1 MWREFYTIMQKQIKN
16 KNIHTANVIANLC
29 YITCYVLLPLEY
41 IHIISNI
48 QRVTEL
54 HQIPEEM

>member
-29 YITCYVLLPLEY
+29 YIICYVLLPLEY

-54 HQIPEEM
+54 H